1 VFVKGGAGIEDVCGG
16 VVSSKSGAFWCTKG
30 AECTTVSHVTKMSLA
45 QNHVYIRA
53 TGTVQKAEFEHS
65 LDATKLKGNLDDWL
79 AEKRSTI
86 QWRSIFKTQEERS
99 DNVNGDE
106 SSDLW
111 MEIGHGMGDS
121 QNSGVSKQL
130 FDSSGDVKDILPTP
144 FKKAQ
149 GSMMT
154 DTASSKPLHDGRWQ
168 LMIPELHNSQSTEEV
183 FKLQNEDWS
192 SSIPLIES
200 TIN

>member
-1 VFVKGGAGIEDVCGG
+1 
-16 VVSSKSGAFWCTKG
+16 
-30 AECTTVSHVTKMSLA
+30 VSHVTKMSLA
-45 QNHVYIRA
+45 QNHVDIRA

-65 LDATKLKGNLDDWL
+65 LDATKLEGNLDDWL

-99 DNVNGDE
+99 GDVNGDE

-111 MEIGHGMGDS
+111 TEIGHGMGDS
-121 QNSGVSKQL
+121 QNCGVSKQL

-149 GSMMT
+149 GSMVT
-154 DTASSKPLHDGRWQ
+154 DTVSSKPATTRRTVPTHD
-168 LMIPELHNSQSTEEV
+168 P
-183 FKLQNEDWS
+183 
-192 SSIPLIES
+192 
-200 TIN
+200 